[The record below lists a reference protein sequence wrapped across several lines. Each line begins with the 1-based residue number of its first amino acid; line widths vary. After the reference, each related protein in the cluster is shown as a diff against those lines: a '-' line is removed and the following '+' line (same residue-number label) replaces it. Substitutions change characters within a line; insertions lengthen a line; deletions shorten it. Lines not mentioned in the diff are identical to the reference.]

1 MVDVTFS
8 ISNGFESICC
18 CRATDGVAIFAP
30 HRVADVGFSLSNNL
44 VAHSGD
50 NFWYSSTLVGGQC
63 RTSDL
68 VRDFRQALFLP
79 SALV

>member
-8 ISNGFESICC
+8 NKQ
-18 CRATDGVAIFAP
+18 RLGVHMLLQSYGWGRELRSS
-30 HRVADVGFSLSNNL
+30 HRVAVVGFSLSVNL

-50 NFWYSSTLVGGQC
+50 DFWYSSTLVGGQC

-68 VRDFRQALFLP
+68 VRFSSFCSFRVL
-79 SALV
+79 